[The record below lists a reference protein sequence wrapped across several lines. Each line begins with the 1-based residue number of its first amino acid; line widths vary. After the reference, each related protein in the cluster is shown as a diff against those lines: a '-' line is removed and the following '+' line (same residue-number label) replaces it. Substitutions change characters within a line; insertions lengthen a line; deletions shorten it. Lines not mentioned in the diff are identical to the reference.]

1 MTTRRQ
7 VLSNAIGRVQVDS
20 DDPLMLLP
28 EAHLCLFAYI
38 AERHMFVAE
47 LLALVND
54 GKQSKSLSN
63 KYKSYDSFIQV

>member
-1 MTTRRQ
+1 
-7 VLSNAIGRVQVDS
+7 
-20 DDPLMLLP
+20 MLLP